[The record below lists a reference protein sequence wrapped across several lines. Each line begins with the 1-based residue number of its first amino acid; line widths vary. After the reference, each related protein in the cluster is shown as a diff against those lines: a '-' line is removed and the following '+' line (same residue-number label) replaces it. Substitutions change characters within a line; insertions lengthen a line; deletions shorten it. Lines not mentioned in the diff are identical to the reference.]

1 MQMCDNVVEDRK
13 AATSMMWSVESGGM
27 GKSITALIETVVQ
40 TNLQAMQEL
49 LRAENPQDLLKL
61 QQRFTCDYMTVPM
74 RGTMALVDA
83 QAAGY
88 AGAALPASP
97 RTAA

>member
-13 AATSMMWSVESGGM
+13 AATSMMWSVDSGGM

-49 LRAENPQDLLKL
+49 LRADDSKVVLEL
-61 QQRFTCDYMTVPM
+61 QQRFVRDYIAALM
-74 RGTMALVDA
+74 RGTMALVNA
-83 QAAGY
+83 IEA
-88 AGAALPASP
+88 AALVGSP
-97 RTAA
+97 RTAG